1 MEKYVLAVSLVFA
14 ACVYAA
20 NDRFLLVDKE
30 FEEHQVVLRYD
41 KWTQELCTLS
51 NTWLTRKYQGK
62 IIKKEDGK
70 YTIQGN
76 DYLELLCEQP
86 AWSIKYD
93 RLNSALNKQ
102 YSN

>member
-20 NDRFLLVDKE
+20 NDRFILVDKE

-51 NTWLTRKYQGK
+51 NTWLTRKYQGE
-62 IIKKEDGK
+62 IRKKEDGK
-70 YTIQGN
+70 YTISG

-86 AWSIKYD
+86 ARSIKYD
-93 RLNSALNKQ
+93 RLNSAYNKR